1 MSAYDNKYWSHRI
14 AQLAEKVPE
23 TDDLSFFTSE
33 VYRDFTEQG
42 VKDLICGTCTYLR
55 TLGYDISEAQE
66 KERISDMVV
75 TMSTDKNMTAC
86 TNGDSM
92 IIGVNNPL
100 VKYFPNREL
109 RHYAIQGL
117 RVHETAHVLFTDF
130 KTIDMWQAA
139 LSNGNW
145 WPVVPDHA
153 QDPEGAE
160 LTQVLSKKEFS
171 KSFAAI
177 AGRLENAIEDGFI
190 EREIKEMYKGLATT
204 ELCTTNDAQLS
215 MASTFGEFL
224 KAGRSAYS
232 AMFQQVLMYAK
243 YDITMVDDMPEQY
256 SDVFDACME
265 VVDDVKCE
273 RDAKK
278 RLCGVNEIC
287 CILYPLFKEMLTEE
301 SEKQNQ
307 QSSGSGN
314 GKPGNGNGGSGS
326 SQNSQGQQNGN
337 GGSQGG
343 SGGSQSNSGNG
354 NGNGNGG
361 SGSSQ
366 NSQGQQNGN
375 GGSQGGSG
383 DSQSNSGNG
392 NGNGN
397 GGSGSS
403 QNSQG
408 QQNGN
413 SGSQGGSGG
422 SQSNSGNGNGNG
434 NGDSGSSQNSQG
446 QQNGNSGSQSGSSDS
461 QNNSGNGNGNGN
473 GVGSMTAEQLSEALK
488 EAVKQI
494 KQAAK
499 NVGVNNLPDRH
510 NNSITSQAGKN
521 EDAKKRERSK
531 QGSDNANGKS
541 NGDSI
546 ANAPG
551 ANSGKSDL
559 SAAKCDIEAI
569 ERERKRNVATAQAN
583 NEANDKLRQEGKE
596 VGREIGTNIYVRRAA
611 EVPQSNIET
620 YNRLSAGLLSI
631 TKNLERRLKTT
642 IRDEENDDTVAGLP
656 MGSRVE
662 ARLAYHQDGK
672 IFSRKNFPRDNPRL
686 AVGYL
691 CDESGSMSKTAI
703 SASVRT
709 AIILQ
714 DLCERMELPCY
725 ICGFTTE
732 DLKGVDIITY
742 VDMNVDGKD
751 KYRTTGMASRGG
763 TPTVPAMK
771 YMGKK
776 LMKDSTEKKILIV
789 STDGCSGRGYGETV
803 RDVIKKL
810 QHDGVMVI
818 GAGIGDSKPR
828 IQEEFGSNFLD
839 ISNLDAMPK
848 ILCNIV
854 KKNLV

>member
-23 TDDLSFFTSE
+23 TDDLSFFSSE
-33 VYRDFTEQG
+33 AYRDFTEQG

-55 TLGYDISEAQE
+55 TLGYDITKEQE
-66 KERISDMVV
+66 EERINDMVV
-75 TMSTDKNMTAC
+75 MMSTDENMTAC

-92 IIGVNNPL
+92 IIGVNNSL

-130 KTIDMWQAA
+130 KTIDMWLGA

-153 QDPEGAE
+153 QDPDGAE

-204 ELCTTNDAQLS
+204 ELCTTNDAMLS

-232 AMFQQVLMYAK
+232 AMFQQVLVYAK

-256 SDVFDACME
+256 SDIFDACME

-273 RDAKK
+273 RDVKK
-278 RLCGVNEIC
+278 RLCGVNELC
-287 CILYPLFKEMLTEE
+287 CILYPLFKEMLTKN

-314 GKPGNGNGGSGS
+314 GKPGNSGFGLP
-326 SQNSQGQQNGN
+326 QNSQGQQNGSN
-337 GGSQGG
+337 G
-343 SGGSQSNSGNG
+343 QSDPN
-354 NGNGNGG
+354 
-361 SGSSQ
+361 
-366 NSQGQQNGN
+366 QNGN
-375 GGSQGGSG
+375 GSQNGSG
-383 DSQSNSGNG
+383 NAQNNSSNG
-392 NGNGN
+392 NE
-397 GGSGSS
+397 
-403 QNSQG
+403 
-408 QQNGN
+408 NGN
-413 SGSQGGSGG
+413 S
-422 SQSNSGNGNGNG
+422 
-434 NGDSGSSQNSQG
+434 
-446 QQNGNSGSQSGSSDS
+446 
-461 QNNSGNGNGNGN
+461 
-473 GVGSMTAEQLSEALK
+473 VGSMTAEQLSEALK

-494 KQAAK
+494 EQAAK

-510 NNSITSQAGKN
+510 SKSITNQAGKN
-521 EDAKKRERSK
+521 AEAKKRESGK
-531 QGSDNANGKS
+531 QGSGNNANGNGNGNS
-541 NGDSI
+541 NSNSI

-559 SAAKCDIEAI
+559 SAAKCDIKAI
-569 ERERKRNVATAQAN
+569 EKARKQEIATAQAN
-583 NEANDKLRQEGKE
+583 NEANNQLAQEGAKI
-596 VGREIGTNIYVRRAA
+596 GSEIGTKISVRRAA
-611 EVPQSNIET
+611 EVPQSNIDT
-620 YNRLSAGLLSI
+620 YNRLSAGLLSV

-642 IRDEENDDTVAGLP
+642 IRDEENDDAVAGLP

-691 CDESGSMSKTAI
+691 CDESGSMSDEAI
-703 SASVRT
+703 AASVRT

-725 ICGFTTE
+725 VCGFTT
-732 DLKGVDIITY
+732 GGYSGSVDIITY
-742 VDMNVDGKD
+742 VDKNVDGKD

>member
-23 TDDLSFFTSE
+23 TDDLSFFASE
-33 VYRDFTEQG
+33 AYRDFTEQG

-55 TLGYDISEAQE
+55 TLGYDITKEQE
-66 KERISDMVV
+66 EERINDMVV
-75 TMSTDKNMTAC
+75 MMSTDENMTAC

-92 IIGVNNPL
+92 IIGVNSSL

-130 KTIDMWQAA
+130 KTIDMWQGA

-153 QDPEGAE
+153 QDPDGAE

-177 AGRLENAIEDGFI
+177 AGRLQNAIEDGFI

-224 KAGRSAYS
+224 KAGHSAYS

-256 SDVFDACME
+256 SDIFDACME

-273 RDAKK
+273 RDVKK
-278 RLCGVNEIC
+278 RLCGVNELC
-287 CILYPLFKEMLTEE
+287 CILYPLFKEMLTKN

-314 GKPGNGNGGSGS
+314 GKPGNSGFGLP
-326 SQNSQGQQNGN
+326 QNSQGQQNGSN
-337 GGSQGG
+337 G
-343 SGGSQSNSGNG
+343 QSDPN
-354 NGNGNGG
+354 
-361 SGSSQ
+361 
-366 NSQGQQNGN
+366 QNGN
-375 GGSQGGSG
+375 GSQNGSG
-383 DSQSNSGNG
+383 NAQNNSSNG
-392 NGNGN
+392 NE
-397 GGSGSS
+397 
-403 QNSQG
+403 
-408 QQNGN
+408 NGN
-413 SGSQGGSGG
+413 S
-422 SQSNSGNGNGNG
+422 
-434 NGDSGSSQNSQG
+434 
-446 QQNGNSGSQSGSSDS
+446 
-461 QNNSGNGNGNGN
+461 
-473 GVGSMTAEQLSEALK
+473 VGSMTAEQLSEALK

-494 KQAAK
+494 EQAAK

-510 NNSITSQAGKN
+510 SKSITNQAGKN
-521 EDAKKRERSK
+521 AEAKKRESGK
-531 QGSDNANGKS
+531 QGSGNNANRNGNGNS
-541 NGDSI
+541 NSNSI
-546 ANAPG
+546 ANAPV

-559 SAAKCDIEAI
+559 SAAKCDIKAI
-569 ERERKRNVATAQAN
+569 EKARKQEIATAQAN
-583 NEANDKLRQEGKE
+583 NEANNQLAQEGAKI
-596 VGREIGTNIYVRRAA
+596 GSEIGTKISVRRAA
-611 EVPQSNIET
+611 EVPQSNIDT
-620 YNRLSAGLLSI
+620 YNRLSAGLLSV

-642 IRDEENDDTVAGLP
+642 IRDEENDDAVAGLP

-691 CDESGSMSKTAI
+691 CDESGSMSDKAI
-703 SASVRT
+703 AASVRT

-725 ICGFTTE
+725 ICGFTT
-732 DLKGVDIITY
+732 GGYSGSVDIITY
-742 VDMNVDGKD
+742 VDKNVDGKD

>member
-100 VKYFPNREL
+100 VKDFPNREL

-354 NGNGNGG
+354 NGN
-361 SGSSQ
+361 S
-366 NSQGQQNGN
+366 
-375 GGSQGGSG
+375 
-383 DSQSNSGNG
+383 
-392 NGNGN
+392 N

-422 SQSNSGNGNGNG
+422 SQSNSGNGNR
-434 NGDSGSSQNSQG
+434 
-446 QQNGNSGSQSGSSDS
+446 
-461 QNNSGNGNGNGN
+461 NGN

-494 KQAAK
+494 EQAAK

-789 STDGCSGRGYGETV
+789 STDGCSGQGYGETV
-803 RDVIKKL
+803 RDVIKEL

>member
-314 GKPGNGNGGSGS
+314 GKPGNGNSGSGS

-354 NGNGNGG
+354 NGNGNG
-361 SGSSQ
+361 
-366 NSQGQQNGN
+366 
-375 GGSQGGSG
+375 
-383 DSQSNSGNG
+383 
-392 NGNGN
+392 
-397 GGSGSS
+397 
-403 QNSQG
+403 
-408 QQNGN
+408 
-413 SGSQGGSGG
+413 
-422 SQSNSGNGNGNG
+422 
-434 NGDSGSSQNSQG
+434 
-446 QQNGNSGSQSGSSDS
+446 
-461 QNNSGNGNGNGN
+461 
-473 GVGSMTAEQLSEALK
+473 VGSMTAEQLSEALK
-488 EAVKQI
+488 EAIKQI

>member
-23 TDDLSFFTSE
+23 TDDLSFFASE
-33 VYRDFTEQG
+33 AYRDFTEQG

-55 TLGYDISEAQE
+55 TLGYDITKEQE
-66 KERISDMVV
+66 EERINDMVV
-75 TMSTDKNMTAC
+75 MMSTDENMTAC

-92 IIGVNNPL
+92 IIGVNSSL

-130 KTIDMWQAA
+130 KTIDMWQGA

-153 QDPEGAE
+153 QDPDGAE

-177 AGRLENAIEDGFI
+177 AGRLQNAIEDGFI

-256 SDVFDACME
+256 SDIFDACME

-273 RDAKK
+273 RDVKK
-278 RLCGVNEIC
+278 RLCGVNELC
-287 CILYPLFKEMLTEE
+287 CILYPLFKEMLTKN

-314 GKPGNGNGGSGS
+314 GKPGNSGFGLP
-326 SQNSQGQQNGN
+326 QNSHGQQNGSN
-337 GGSQGG
+337 GQSDPNQNGNGSQNG
-343 SGGSQSNSGNG
+343 SGNAQNNSSNG
-354 NGNGNGG
+354 NGNGN
-361 SGSSQ
+361 SF
-366 NSQGQQNGN
+366 
-375 GGSQGGSG
+375 
-383 DSQSNSGNG
+383 
-392 NGNGN
+392 
-397 GGSGSS
+397 
-403 QNSQG
+403 
-408 QQNGN
+408 
-413 SGSQGGSGG
+413 
-422 SQSNSGNGNGNG
+422 
-434 NGDSGSSQNSQG
+434 
-446 QQNGNSGSQSGSSDS
+446 
-461 QNNSGNGNGNGN
+461 
-473 GVGSMTAEQLSEALK
+473 GSMTAEQLSEALK

-776 LMKDSTEKKILIV
+776 LLKDSTEKKILIV
-789 STDGCSGRGYGETV
+789 STDGCSGQGYGETV

>member
-23 TDDLSFFTSE
+23 TDDLSFFASE
-33 VYRDFTEQG
+33 AYRDFTEQG

-55 TLGYDISEAQE
+55 TLGYDITKEQE
-66 KERISDMVV
+66 EERINDMVV
-75 TMSTDKNMTAC
+75 MMSTDENMTAC

-92 IIGVNNPL
+92 IIGVNSSL

-130 KTIDMWQAA
+130 KTIDMWQGA

-153 QDPEGAE
+153 QDPDGAK

-177 AGRLENAIEDGFI
+177 AGRLQNAIEDGFI

-256 SDVFDACME
+256 SDIFDACME

-273 RDAKK
+273 RDVKK
-278 RLCGVNEIC
+278 RLCGVNELC
-287 CILYPLFKEMLTEE
+287 CILYPLFKEMLTKN

-314 GKPGNGNGGSGS
+314 GKPGNSGFGLP
-326 SQNSQGQQNGN
+326 QNSQGQQNGSN
-337 GGSQGG
+337 G
-343 SGGSQSNSGNG
+343 QSDPN
-354 NGNGNGG
+354 
-361 SGSSQ
+361 
-366 NSQGQQNGN
+366 QNGN
-375 GGSQGGSG
+375 GSQNGSG
-383 DSQSNSGNG
+383 NAQNNSSNG
-392 NGNGN
+392 NE
-397 GGSGSS
+397 
-403 QNSQG
+403 
-408 QQNGN
+408 NGN
-413 SGSQGGSGG
+413 S
-422 SQSNSGNGNGNG
+422 
-434 NGDSGSSQNSQG
+434 
-446 QQNGNSGSQSGSSDS
+446 
-461 QNNSGNGNGNGN
+461 
-473 GVGSMTAEQLSEALK
+473 VGSMTAEQLSEALK

-494 KQAAK
+494 EQAAK

-510 NNSITSQAGKN
+510 SKSITNQAGKN
-521 EDAKKRERSK
+521 AEAKKRESGK
-531 QGSDNANGKS
+531 QGSGNNANGNGNGNS
-541 NGDSI
+541 NSNSI

-559 SAAKCDIEAI
+559 SAAKCDIKAI
-569 ERERKRNVATAQAN
+569 EKARKQEIATAQAN
-583 NEANDKLRQEGKE
+583 NEANNQLAQEGAKI
-596 VGREIGTNIYVRRAA
+596 GSEIGTKISVRRAA
-611 EVPQSNIET
+611 EVPQSNIDT
-620 YNRLSAGLLSI
+620 YNRLSAGLLSV

-642 IRDEENDDTVAGLP
+642 IRDEENDDAVAGLP

-691 CDESGSMSKTAI
+691 CDESGSMSDKAI
-703 SASVRT
+703 AASVRT

-725 ICGFTTE
+725 ICGFTT
-732 DLKGVDIITY
+732 GGYSGSVDIITY
-742 VDMNVDGKD
+742 VDKNVDGKD

-763 TPTVPAMK
+763 TPTVPAME

>member
-23 TDDLSFFTSE
+23 TDDLSFFSSE
-33 VYRDFTEQG
+33 AYRDFTEQG

-55 TLGYDISEAQE
+55 TLGYDITKEQE
-66 KERISDMVV
+66 EERINDMVV
-75 TMSTDKNMTAC
+75 MMSTDENMTAC

-92 IIGVNNPL
+92 IIGVNSSL

-130 KTIDMWQAA
+130 KTIDMWLGA
-139 LSNGNW
+139 LHNGNW

-153 QDPEGAE
+153 QDPDGAE

-204 ELCTTNDAQLS
+204 ELCTTNDAMLS

-232 AMFQQVLMYAK
+232 AMFQQVLVYAK

-256 SDVFDACME
+256 SDIFDACME

-273 RDAKK
+273 RDVKK
-278 RLCGVNEIC
+278 RLCGVNELC
-287 CILYPLFKEMLTEE
+287 CILYPLFKEMLTKN

-314 GKPGNGNGGSGS
+314 GKLGNSGFGLP
-326 SQNSQGQQNGN
+326 QNSQGQQNGSN
-337 GGSQGG
+337 G
-343 SGGSQSNSGNG
+343 QSDPN
-354 NGNGNGG
+354 
-361 SGSSQ
+361 
-366 NSQGQQNGN
+366 QNGN
-375 GGSQGGSG
+375 GSQNGSG
-383 DSQSNSGNG
+383 NAQNNSSNWNE
-392 NGNGN
+392 
-397 GGSGSS
+397 
-403 QNSQG
+403 
-408 QQNGN
+408 NGN
-413 SGSQGGSGG
+413 S
-422 SQSNSGNGNGNG
+422 
-434 NGDSGSSQNSQG
+434 
-446 QQNGNSGSQSGSSDS
+446 
-461 QNNSGNGNGNGN
+461 
-473 GVGSMTAEQLSEALK
+473 VGSMTAEQLSEALK

-494 KQAAK
+494 EQAAK

-510 NNSITSQAGKN
+510 SNSITNQASKSK
-521 EDAKKRERSK
+521 DAKKRESGK
-531 QGSDNANGKS
+531 QGSGNNANGNGNGNGNS
-541 NGDSI
+541 NSI

-559 SAAKCDIEAI
+559 SAAKCDIKAI
-569 ERERKRNVATAQAN
+569 EKARKQEIATAQAN
-583 NEANDKLRQEGKE
+583 NEANNQLAQEGAKI
-596 VGREIGTNIYVRRAA
+596 GSEIGTKISVRRAA
-611 EVPQSNIET
+611 EVPQSNIDT
-620 YNRLSAGLLSI
+620 YNRLSAGLLSV

-642 IRDEENDDTVAGLP
+642 IRDEENDDAVAGLP

-691 CDESGSMSKTAI
+691 CDESGSMSDKAI
-703 SASVRT
+703 AASVRT

-725 ICGFTTE
+725 ICGFTT
-732 DLKGVDIITY
+732 GGYSGSVDIITY
-742 VDMNVDGKD
+742 VDKNVDGKD

>member
-337 GGSQGG
+337 
-343 SGGSQSNSGNG
+343 
-354 NGNGNGG
+354 
-361 SGSSQ
+361 
-366 NSQGQQNGN
+366 
-375 GGSQGGSG
+375 
-383 DSQSNSGNG
+383 
-392 NGNGN
+392 
-397 GGSGSS
+397 
-403 QNSQG
+403 
-408 QQNGN
+408 
-413 SGSQGGSGG
+413 
-422 SQSNSGNGNGNG
+422 
-434 NGDSGSSQNSQG
+434 
-446 QQNGNSGSQSGSSDS
+446 SGSQSGSSDS

-611 EVPQSNIET
+611 EVPQSNVET

>member
-23 TDDLSFFTSE
+23 TDDLSFFSSE
-33 VYRDFTEQG
+33 AYRDFTEQG

-55 TLGYDISEAQE
+55 TLGYDITKEQE
-66 KERISDMVV
+66 EERINDMVV
-75 TMSTDKNMTAC
+75 MMSTDENMTAC

-92 IIGVNNPL
+92 IIGVNNSL

-130 KTIDMWQAA
+130 KTIDMWLGA

-153 QDPEGAE
+153 QDPDGAE

-204 ELCTTNDAQLS
+204 ELCTTNDAMLS

-256 SDVFDACME
+256 SDIFDACME

-273 RDAKK
+273 RDVKK
-278 RLCGVNEIC
+278 RLCGVNELC
-287 CILYPLFKEMLTEE
+287 CILYPLFKEMLTKN

-314 GKPGNGNGGSGS
+314 GKPGNSGFGLP
-326 SQNSQGQQNGN
+326 QNSQGQQNGSN
-337 GGSQGG
+337 G
-343 SGGSQSNSGNG
+343 QSDPN
-354 NGNGNGG
+354 
-361 SGSSQ
+361 
-366 NSQGQQNGN
+366 QNGN
-375 GGSQGGSG
+375 GSQNGSG
-383 DSQSNSGNG
+383 NAQNNSSNG
-392 NGNGN
+392 NE
-397 GGSGSS
+397 
-403 QNSQG
+403 
-408 QQNGN
+408 NGN
-413 SGSQGGSGG
+413 S
-422 SQSNSGNGNGNG
+422 
-434 NGDSGSSQNSQG
+434 
-446 QQNGNSGSQSGSSDS
+446 
-461 QNNSGNGNGNGN
+461 
-473 GVGSMTAEQLSEALK
+473 VGSMTAEQLSEALK

-494 KQAAK
+494 EQAAK

-510 NNSITSQAGKN
+510 SKSITNQAGKN
-521 EDAKKRERSK
+521 AEAKKRESGK
-531 QGSDNANGKS
+531 QGSGNNANGNGNGNS
-541 NGDSI
+541 NSI

-559 SAAKCDIEAI
+559 SAAKCDIKAI
-569 ERERKRNVATAQAN
+569 EKARKQEIATAQAN
-583 NEANDKLRQEGKE
+583 NEANNQLAQEGAKI
-596 VGREIGTNIYVRRAA
+596 GSEIGTKISVRRAA
-611 EVPQSNIET
+611 EVPQSNIDT
-620 YNRLSAGLLSI
+620 YNRLSAGLLSV

-642 IRDEENDDTVAGLP
+642 IRDEENDDAVAGLP

-691 CDESGSMSKTAI
+691 CDESGSMSDKAI
-703 SASVRT
+703 AASVRT

-725 ICGFTTE
+725 ICGFTT
-732 DLKGVDIITY
+732 GGYSGSVDIITY
-742 VDMNVDGKD
+742 VDKNVDGKD

>member
-23 TDDLSFFTSE
+23 TDDLSFFSSE
-33 VYRDFTEQG
+33 AYRDFTEQG

-55 TLGYDISEAQE
+55 TLGYDITKEQE
-66 KERISDMVV
+66 EERINDMVV
-75 TMSTDKNMTAC
+75 MMSTDENMTAC

-92 IIGVNNPL
+92 IIGVNNSL

-130 KTIDMWQAA
+130 KTIDMWLGA
-139 LSNGNW
+139 LRNGNW

-153 QDPEGAE
+153 QDPDGAE

-204 ELCTTNDAQLS
+204 ELCTTNDAMLS

-232 AMFQQVLMYAK
+232 AMFQQVLVYAK

-256 SDVFDACME
+256 SDIFDACME

-273 RDAKK
+273 RDVKK
-278 RLCGVNEIC
+278 RLCGVNELC
-287 CILYPLFKEMLTEE
+287 CILYPLFKEMLTKN

-314 GKPGNGNGGSGS
+314 GKPGNSGFGLP
-326 SQNSQGQQNGN
+326 QNSQGQQNGSN
-337 GGSQGG
+337 G
-343 SGGSQSNSGNG
+343 QSDPN
-354 NGNGNGG
+354 
-361 SGSSQ
+361 
-366 NSQGQQNGN
+366 QNGN
-375 GGSQGGSG
+375 GSQNGSG
-383 DSQSNSGNG
+383 NAQNNSSNG
-392 NGNGN
+392 NE
-397 GGSGSS
+397 
-403 QNSQG
+403 
-408 QQNGN
+408 NGN
-413 SGSQGGSGG
+413 S
-422 SQSNSGNGNGNG
+422 
-434 NGDSGSSQNSQG
+434 
-446 QQNGNSGSQSGSSDS
+446 
-461 QNNSGNGNGNGN
+461 
-473 GVGSMTAEQLSEALK
+473 VGSMTAEQLSEALK

-494 KQAAK
+494 EQAAK
-499 NVGVNNLPDRH
+499 NVAVNNLPDRH
-510 NNSITSQAGKN
+510 SKSITNQAGKN
-521 EDAKKRERSK
+521 AEAKKRESGK
-531 QGSDNANGKS
+531 QGSGNNANGNGNRNS
-541 NGDSI
+541 NSI

-559 SAAKCDIEAI
+559 SAAKCDIKAI
-569 ERERKRNVATAQAN
+569 EKARKQEIATAQAN
-583 NEANDKLRQEGKE
+583 NEANNQLAQEGAKI
-596 VGREIGTNIYVRRAA
+596 GSEIGTKISVRRAA
-611 EVPQSNIET
+611 EVPQSNIDT
-620 YNRLSAGLLSI
+620 YNRLSAGLLSV

-642 IRDEENDDTVAGLP
+642 IRDEENDDAVAGLP

-691 CDESGSMSKTAI
+691 CDESGSMSDKAI
-703 SASVRT
+703 AASVRT

-725 ICGFTTE
+725 VCGFTT
-732 DLKGVDIITY
+732 GGYSGSVDIITY
-742 VDMNVDGKD
+742 VDKNVDGKD

>member
-314 GKPGNGNGGSGS
+314 GKPGNGNS
-326 SQNSQGQQNGN
+326 
-337 GGSQGG
+337 
-343 SGGSQSNSGNG
+343 
-354 NGNGNGG
+354 G

-397 GGSGSS
+397 GGY
-403 QNSQG
+403 
-408 QQNGN
+408 
-413 SGSQGGSGG
+413 QGGSGG
-422 SQSNSGNGNGNG
+422 SQSNSGNG

-596 VGREIGTNIYVRRAA
+596 VGREIGTNIYVRRVA

>member
-23 TDDLSFFTSE
+23 TDDLSFFSSE
-33 VYRDFTEQG
+33 AYRDFTEQG

-55 TLGYDISEAQE
+55 TLGYDITKEQE
-66 KERISDMVV
+66 EERINDMVV
-75 TMSTDKNMTAC
+75 MMSTDENMTAC

-92 IIGVNNPL
+92 IIGVNNSL

-130 KTIDMWQAA
+130 KTIDMWLGA
-139 LSNGNW
+139 LRNGNW

-153 QDPEGAE
+153 QDPDGAE

-204 ELCTTNDAQLS
+204 ELCTTNDAMLS

-256 SDVFDACME
+256 SDIFDACME
-265 VVDDVKCE
+265 VIDDVKCE
-273 RDAKK
+273 RDVKK
-278 RLCGVNEIC
+278 RLCGVNELC
-287 CILYPLFKEMLTEE
+287 CILYPLFKEMLTKN

-314 GKPGNGNGGSGS
+314 GKPGNSGFGLP
-326 SQNSQGQQNGN
+326 QNSQGQQNGSN
-337 GGSQGG
+337 GQSDPNQNGNGSQNG
-343 SGGSQSNSGNG
+343 SGNAQNNSSNG
-354 NGNGNGG
+354 NGNGN
-361 SGSSQ
+361 S
-366 NSQGQQNGN
+366 
-375 GGSQGGSG
+375 
-383 DSQSNSGNG
+383 
-392 NGNGN
+392 
-397 GGSGSS
+397 
-403 QNSQG
+403 
-408 QQNGN
+408 
-413 SGSQGGSGG
+413 
-422 SQSNSGNGNGNG
+422 
-434 NGDSGSSQNSQG
+434 
-446 QQNGNSGSQSGSSDS
+446 
-461 QNNSGNGNGNGN
+461 
-473 GVGSMTAEQLSEALK
+473 VGSMTAEQLSEALK
-488 EAVKQI
+488 EVVKQI
-494 KQAAK
+494 EQAAK

-510 NNSITSQAGKN
+510 SNSITNQVSKSK
-521 EDAKKRERSK
+521 DAKKRESGK
-531 QGSDNANGKS
+531 QGSGDNANGNGNGNGNS
-541 NGDSI
+541 NSNSI

-559 SAAKCDIEAI
+559 SAAKCDIKAI
-569 ERERKRNVATAQAN
+569 EKARKQEIATAQAN
-583 NEANDKLRQEGKE
+583 NEANNQLAQEGAKI
-596 VGREIGTNIYVRRAA
+596 GSEIGTKISVRRAA
-611 EVPQSNIET
+611 EVPQSNIDT
-620 YNRLSAGLLSI
+620 YNRLSAGLLSV

-642 IRDEENDDTVAGLP
+642 IRDEENDDAVAGLP

-691 CDESGSMSKTAI
+691 CDESGSMSDEAI
-703 SASVRT
+703 AASVRT

-725 ICGFTTE
+725 ICGFTT
-732 DLKGVDIITY
+732 GGYSGSVDIITY
-742 VDMNVDGKD
+742 VDKNVDGKD

>member
-23 TDDLSFFTSE
+23 TDDLSFFASE
-33 VYRDFTEQG
+33 AYRDFTEQG

-55 TLGYDISEAQE
+55 TLGYDITKEQE
-66 KERISDMVV
+66 EERINDMVV
-75 TMSTDKNMTAC
+75 MMSTDENMTAC

-92 IIGVNNPL
+92 IIGVNNSL

-130 KTIDMWQAA
+130 KTIDMWLGA
-139 LSNGNW
+139 LRNGNW

-153 QDPEGAE
+153 QDPDGAE

-204 ELCTTNDAQLS
+204 ELCTTNDAMLS

-232 AMFQQVLMYAK
+232 AMFQQVLVYAK

-314 GKPGNGNGGSGS
+314 GKPGNSGFGLP
-326 SQNSQGQQNGN
+326 QNSQGQQNGSN
-337 GGSQGG
+337 GQSDPNQNGNGSQNG
-343 SGGSQSNSGNG
+343 SGNAQNNSSNG
-354 NGNGNGG
+354 NGNGN
-361 SGSSQ
+361 SV
-366 NSQGQQNGN
+366 
-375 GGSQGGSG
+375 
-383 DSQSNSGNG
+383 D
-392 NGNGN
+392 
-397 GGSGSS
+397 
-403 QNSQG
+403 
-408 QQNGN
+408 
-413 SGSQGGSGG
+413 
-422 SQSNSGNGNGNG
+422 
-434 NGDSGSSQNSQG
+434 
-446 QQNGNSGSQSGSSDS
+446 
-461 QNNSGNGNGNGN
+461 
-473 GVGSMTAEQLSEALK
+473 SMTAEQLSEALK

-494 KQAAK
+494 EQAAK

-510 NNSITSQAGKN
+510 SNSITSQAGKN

-776 LMKDSTEKKILIV
+776 LLKDSTEKKILIV
-789 STDGCSGRGYGETV
+789 STDGCSGQGYGETV

>member
-23 TDDLSFFTSE
+23 TDDLSFFSSE
-33 VYRDFTEQG
+33 AYRDFTEQG

-55 TLGYDISEAQE
+55 TLGYDITKEQE
-66 KERISDMVV
+66 EERINDMVV
-75 TMSTDKNMTAC
+75 MMSTDENMTAC

-92 IIGVNNPL
+92 IIGVNSSL

-130 KTIDMWQAA
+130 KTIDMWQGA

-153 QDPEGAE
+153 QDPDGAE

-177 AGRLENAIEDGFI
+177 AGRLQNAIEDGFI

-256 SDVFDACME
+256 SDIFDACME

-273 RDAKK
+273 RDVKK
-278 RLCGVNEIC
+278 RLCGVNELC
-287 CILYPLFKEMLTEE
+287 CILYPLFKEMLTKN

-314 GKPGNGNGGSGS
+314 GKPGNSGFGLP
-326 SQNSQGQQNGN
+326 QNSQGQQNGPN
-337 GGSQGG
+337 GQSDPNQNGNGSQNG
-343 SGGSQSNSGNG
+343 SGNAQNNSSNG
-354 NGNGNGG
+354 NGNGN
-361 SGSSQ
+361 SV
-366 NSQGQQNGN
+366 
-375 GGSQGGSG
+375 
-383 DSQSNSGNG
+383 D
-392 NGNGN
+392 
-397 GGSGSS
+397 
-403 QNSQG
+403 
-408 QQNGN
+408 
-413 SGSQGGSGG
+413 
-422 SQSNSGNGNGNG
+422 
-434 NGDSGSSQNSQG
+434 
-446 QQNGNSGSQSGSSDS
+446 
-461 QNNSGNGNGNGN
+461 
-473 GVGSMTAEQLSEALK
+473 SMTAEQLSEALK

-494 KQAAK
+494 EQAAK

-510 NNSITSQAGKN
+510 SNSITNQAGKN
-521 EDAKKRERSK
+521 ADAKKRESGK
-531 QGSDNANGKS
+531 QGSGNNANANGNGNS
-541 NGDSI
+541 NSNSI

-559 SAAKCDIEAI
+559 SAAKCDIKAI
-569 ERERKRNVATAQAN
+569 EKARKQEIATAQAN
-583 NEANDKLRQEGKE
+583 NEANNQLAQEGAKI
-596 VGREIGTNIYVRRAA
+596 GSEIGTKISVRRAA
-611 EVPQSNIET
+611 EVPQSNIDT
-620 YNRLSAGLLSI
+620 YNRLSAGLLSV

-642 IRDEENDDTVAGLP
+642 IRDEENDDAVAGLP

-691 CDESGSMSKTAI
+691 CDESGSMSDEAI
-703 SASVRT
+703 AASVRT

-725 ICGFTTE
+725 ICGFTT
-732 DLKGVDIITY
+732 GGYSGSVDIITY
-742 VDMNVDGKD
+742 VDKNVDGKD

-854 KKNLV
+854 KKNLL

>member
-314 GKPGNGNGGSGS
+314 GKPGNGNS
-326 SQNSQGQQNGN
+326 
-337 GGSQGG
+337 
-343 SGGSQSNSGNG
+343 
-354 NGNGNGG
+354 
-361 SGSSQ
+361 
-366 NSQGQQNGN
+366 
-375 GGSQGGSG
+375 
-383 DSQSNSGNG
+383 
-392 NGNGN
+392 
-397 GGSGSS
+397 GSGSS

-422 SQSNSGNGNGNG
+422 SQS
-434 NGDSGSSQNSQG
+434 
-446 QQNGNSGSQSGSSDS
+446 
-461 QNNSGNGNGNGN
+461 NSGNGNGNGN

>member
-23 TDDLSFFTSE
+23 TDDLSFFSSE
-33 VYRDFTEQG
+33 AYRDFTEQG

-55 TLGYDISEAQE
+55 TLGYDITKEQE
-66 KERISDMVV
+66 EERINDMVV
-75 TMSTDKNMTAC
+75 MMSTDENMTAC

-92 IIGVNNPL
+92 IIGVNNSL

-130 KTIDMWQAA
+130 KTIDMWLGA
-139 LSNGNW
+139 LRNGNW

-153 QDPEGAE
+153 QDPDGAE

-204 ELCTTNDAQLS
+204 ELCTTNDAMLS

-256 SDVFDACME
+256 SDIFDACME

-273 RDAKK
+273 RDVKK
-278 RLCGVNEIC
+278 RLCGVNELC
-287 CILYPLFKEMLTEE
+287 CILYPLFKEMLTKN

-314 GKPGNGNGGSGS
+314 GKPGNSGFGLP
-326 SQNSQGQQNGN
+326 QNSQGQQNG
-337 GGSQGG
+337 
-343 SGGSQSNSGNG
+343 SGNAQNNSSNG
-354 NGNGNGG
+354 NGNGK
-361 SGSSQ
+361 S
-366 NSQGQQNGN
+366 
-375 GGSQGGSG
+375 
-383 DSQSNSGNG
+383 
-392 NGNGN
+392 
-397 GGSGSS
+397 
-403 QNSQG
+403 
-408 QQNGN
+408 
-413 SGSQGGSGG
+413 
-422 SQSNSGNGNGNG
+422 
-434 NGDSGSSQNSQG
+434 
-446 QQNGNSGSQSGSSDS
+446 
-461 QNNSGNGNGNGN
+461 
-473 GVGSMTAEQLSEALK
+473 VGSMTAEQLSEALK

-494 KQAAK
+494 EQAAK

-510 NNSITSQAGKN
+510 SNSITNQASKSK
-521 EDAKKRERSK
+521 DAKKRESGK
-531 QGSDNANGKS
+531 QGSGNNANGNGNGNS
-541 NGDSI
+541 NSI

-559 SAAKCDIEAI
+559 SAAKCDIKAI
-569 ERERKRNVATAQAN
+569 EKARKQEIATAQAN
-583 NEANDKLRQEGKE
+583 NEANNQLAQEGAKI
-596 VGREIGTNIYVRRAA
+596 GSEIGTKISVRRAA
-611 EVPQSNIET
+611 EVPQSNIDT
-620 YNRLSAGLLSI
+620 YNRLSAGLLSV

-642 IRDEENDDTVAGLP
+642 IRDEENDDAVAGLP

-691 CDESGSMSKTAI
+691 CDESGSMSDEAI
-703 SASVRT
+703 AASVRT

-725 ICGFTTE
+725 VCGFTT
-732 DLKGVDIITY
+732 GGYSGSVDIITY
-742 VDMNVDGKD
+742 VDKNVDGKD

>member
-23 TDDLSFFTSE
+23 TDDLSFFASE
-33 VYRDFTEQG
+33 AYRDFTEQG

-55 TLGYDISEAQE
+55 TLGYDITKEQE
-66 KERISDMVV
+66 EERINDMVV
-75 TMSTDKNMTAC
+75 MMSTDENMTAC

-92 IIGVNNPL
+92 IIGVNSSL

-130 KTIDMWQAA
+130 KTIDMWQGA

-153 QDPEGAE
+153 QDPDGAE

-177 AGRLENAIEDGFI
+177 AGRLQNAIEDGFI

-232 AMFQQVLMYAK
+232 AIFQQVLMYAK

-256 SDVFDACME
+256 SDIFDACME

-273 RDAKK
+273 RDVKK
-278 RLCGVNEIC
+278 RLCGVNELC
-287 CILYPLFKEMLTEE
+287 CILYPLFKEMLTKN

-314 GKPGNGNGGSGS
+314 GKPGNSGFGLP
-326 SQNSQGQQNGN
+326 QNSQGQQNGSN
-337 GGSQGG
+337 GQSDPNQNGNGSQNG
-343 SGGSQSNSGNG
+343 SGNAQNNSSNG
-354 NGNGNGG
+354 NGNGN
-361 SGSSQ
+361 S
-366 NSQGQQNGN
+366 
-375 GGSQGGSG
+375 
-383 DSQSNSGNG
+383 
-392 NGNGN
+392 
-397 GGSGSS
+397 
-403 QNSQG
+403 
-408 QQNGN
+408 
-413 SGSQGGSGG
+413 
-422 SQSNSGNGNGNG
+422 
-434 NGDSGSSQNSQG
+434 
-446 QQNGNSGSQSGSSDS
+446 
-461 QNNSGNGNGNGN
+461 
-473 GVGSMTAEQLSEALK
+473 VGSMTAEQLSEALK

-494 KQAAK
+494 EQAAK

-510 NNSITSQAGKN
+510 SNSITNQAGKN
-521 EDAKKRERSK
+521 AEAKKRESGK
-531 QGSDNANGKS
+531 QGSGNNANGNGNENSKS
-541 NGDSI
+541 NSI

-559 SAAKCDIEAI
+559 SAAKCDIKAI
-569 ERERKRNVATAQAN
+569 EKARKQEIATAQAN
-583 NEANDKLRQEGKE
+583 NEANNQLAQEGAKI
-596 VGREIGTNIYVRRAA
+596 GSEIGTKISVRRAA
-611 EVPQSNIET
+611 EVPQSNIDT
-620 YNRLSAGLLSI
+620 YNRLSAGLLSV

-642 IRDEENDDTVAGLP
+642 IRDEENDDAVAGLP

-691 CDESGSMSKTAI
+691 CDESGSMSDEAI
-703 SASVRT
+703 AASVRT

-725 ICGFTTE
+725 ICGFTT
-732 DLKGVDIITY
+732 GGYSGCVDIITY
-742 VDMNVDGKD
+742 VDKNVDGKD

>member
-23 TDDLSFFTSE
+23 TDDLSFFASE
-33 VYRDFTEQG
+33 AYRDFTEQG

-55 TLGYDISEAQE
+55 TLGYDITKEQE
-66 KERISDMVV
+66 EERINDMVV
-75 TMSTDKNMTAC
+75 MMSTDENMTAC

-92 IIGVNNPL
+92 IIGVNSSL

-130 KTIDMWQAA
+130 KTIDMWQGA

-153 QDPEGAE
+153 QDPDGAE

-177 AGRLENAIEDGFI
+177 AGRLQNAIEDGFI

-256 SDVFDACME
+256 SDIFDACME

-273 RDAKK
+273 RDVKI
-278 RLCGVNEIC
+278 RLCGVNELC
-287 CILYPLFKEMLTEE
+287 CILYPLFKEMLTKN

-314 GKPGNGNGGSGS
+314 GKPGNSGFGLP
-326 SQNSQGQQNGN
+326 QNSQGQQNGPN
-337 GGSQGG
+337 GQSDPNQNGNGSQNG
-343 SGGSQSNSGNG
+343 SGNAQNISSNG
-354 NGNGNGG
+354 NGNGN
-361 SGSSQ
+361 SV
-366 NSQGQQNGN
+366 
-375 GGSQGGSG
+375 
-383 DSQSNSGNG
+383 D
-392 NGNGN
+392 
-397 GGSGSS
+397 
-403 QNSQG
+403 
-408 QQNGN
+408 
-413 SGSQGGSGG
+413 
-422 SQSNSGNGNGNG
+422 
-434 NGDSGSSQNSQG
+434 
-446 QQNGNSGSQSGSSDS
+446 
-461 QNNSGNGNGNGN
+461 
-473 GVGSMTAEQLSEALK
+473 SMTAEQLSEALK

-494 KQAAK
+494 EQAAK

-510 NNSITSQAGKN
+510 SNSITNQAGKN
-521 EDAKKRERSK
+521 AEAKKRESGK
-531 QGSDNANGKS
+531 QGSGNNANANGNGNS
-541 NGDSI
+541 NSNSI

-559 SAAKCDIEAI
+559 SAAKCDIKAI
-569 ERERKRNVATAQAN
+569 EKARKQEIATAQAN
-583 NEANDKLRQEGKE
+583 NEANNQLAQEGAKI
-596 VGREIGTNIYVRRAA
+596 GSEIGTKISVRRAA
-611 EVPQSNIET
+611 EVPQSNIDT
-620 YNRLSAGLLSI
+620 YNRLSAGLLSV

-642 IRDEENDDTVAGLP
+642 IRDEENDDAVAGLP

-691 CDESGSMSKTAI
+691 CDESGSMSDEAI
-703 SASVRT
+703 AASVRT

-725 ICGFTTE
+725 ICGFTT
-732 DLKGVDIITY
+732 GGYSGCVDIITY
-742 VDMNVDGKD
+742 VDKNVDGKD

>member
-314 GKPGNGNGGSGS
+314 GKPGNGNS
-326 SQNSQGQQNGN
+326 
-337 GGSQGG
+337 
-343 SGGSQSNSGNG
+343 
-354 NGNGNGG
+354 G

-397 GGSGSS
+397 GGY
-403 QNSQG
+403 
-408 QQNGN
+408 
-413 SGSQGGSGG
+413 QGGSGG
-422 SQSNSGNGNGNG
+422 SQSNSGNG

>member
-23 TDDLSFFTSE
+23 TDDLSFFASE
-33 VYRDFTEQG
+33 AYRDFTEQG

-55 TLGYDISEAQE
+55 TLGYDITKEQE
-66 KERISDMVV
+66 EERINDMVV
-75 TMSTDKNMTAC
+75 MMSTDENMTAC

-92 IIGVNNPL
+92 IIGVNSSL

-130 KTIDMWQAA
+130 KTIDMWQGA

-153 QDPEGAE
+153 QDPDGAE

-177 AGRLENAIEDGFI
+177 AGRLQNAIEDGFI

-204 ELCTTNDAQLS
+204 ELCATNDAQLS

-256 SDVFDACME
+256 SDIFDACME

-273 RDAKK
+273 RDVKK
-278 RLCGVNEIC
+278 RLCGVNELC
-287 CILYPLFKEMLTEE
+287 CILYPLFKEMLTKN

-314 GKPGNGNGGSGS
+314 GKPGNSGFGLP
-326 SQNSQGQQNGN
+326 QNSHGQQNGSN
-337 GGSQGG
+337 GQSDPNQNGNGSQNG
-343 SGGSQSNSGNG
+343 SGNAQNNSSNG
-354 NGNGNGG
+354 NGNGN
-361 SGSSQ
+361 S
-366 NSQGQQNGN
+366 
-375 GGSQGGSG
+375 
-383 DSQSNSGNG
+383 
-392 NGNGN
+392 
-397 GGSGSS
+397 
-403 QNSQG
+403 
-408 QQNGN
+408 
-413 SGSQGGSGG
+413 
-422 SQSNSGNGNGNG
+422 
-434 NGDSGSSQNSQG
+434 
-446 QQNGNSGSQSGSSDS
+446 
-461 QNNSGNGNGNGN
+461 
-473 GVGSMTAEQLSEALK
+473 VGSMTAEQLSEALK
-488 EAVKQI
+488 EAVKRI
-494 KQAAK
+494 EQAAK

-510 NNSITSQAGKN
+510 SNSITSQAGKN
-521 EDAKKRERSK
+521 AEAKKRESGK
-531 QGSDNANGKS
+531 QGSGNNANG
-541 NGDSI
+541 NGDGNSNSNSI

-559 SAAKCDIEAI
+559 SAAKCDINAI
-569 ERERKRNVATAQAN
+569 EKARKKEIATAQAN
-583 NEANDKLRQEGKE
+583 NEANNQLAQEGAKI
-596 VGREIGTNIYVRRAA
+596 GSEIGTKISVRRAA
-611 EVPQSNIET
+611 EVPQSNIDT
-620 YNRLSAGLLSI
+620 YNRLSAGLLSV

-642 IRDEENDDTVAGLP
+642 IRDEENDDAVAGLP

-691 CDESGSMSKTAI
+691 CDESGSMSDEAI
-703 SASVRT
+703 AASVRT

-725 ICGFTTE
+725 ICGFTT
-732 DLKGVDIITY
+732 GGYSGCVDIITY
-742 VDMNVDGKD
+742 VDKNVDGKD

>member
-66 KERISDMVV
+66 KERIGDMVV

-343 SGGSQSNSGNG
+343 SGGSQS
-354 NGNGNGG
+354 
-361 SGSSQ
+361 
-366 NSQGQQNGN
+366 
-375 GGSQGGSG
+375 
-383 DSQSNSGNG
+383 
-392 NGNGN
+392 
-397 GGSGSS
+397 
-403 QNSQG
+403 
-408 QQNGN
+408 
-413 SGSQGGSGG
+413 
-422 SQSNSGNGNGNG
+422 
-434 NGDSGSSQNSQG
+434 
-446 QQNGNSGSQSGSSDS
+446 
-461 QNNSGNGNGNGN
+461 NSGNGNGNGN

-776 LMKDSTEKKILIV
+776 LLKDSTEKKILIV
-789 STDGCSGRGYGETV
+789 STDGCSGQGYGETV

>member
-23 TDDLSFFTSE
+23 TDDLSFFASE
-33 VYRDFTEQG
+33 AYRDFTEQG
-42 VKDLICGTCTYLR
+42 VKYLICGTCTYLR
-55 TLGYDISEAQE
+55 TLGYDITKEQE
-66 KERISDMVV
+66 EERINDMVV
-75 TMSTDKNMTAC
+75 MMSTDENMTAC

-92 IIGVNNPL
+92 IIGVNNSL

-130 KTIDMWQAA
+130 KTIDMWLGA

-153 QDPEGAE
+153 QDPDGAE

-204 ELCTTNDAQLS
+204 ELCTTNDAMLS

-256 SDVFDACME
+256 SDIFDACME

-273 RDAKK
+273 RDVKK
-278 RLCGVNEIC
+278 RLCGVNELC
-287 CILYPLFKEMLTEE
+287 CILYPLFKEMLTNN

-314 GKPGNGNGGSGS
+314 GKPGNSGFGLP
-326 SQNSQGQQNGN
+326 QNSQGQQNGSN
-337 GGSQGG
+337 G
-343 SGGSQSNSGNG
+343 QSDPN
-354 NGNGNGG
+354 
-361 SGSSQ
+361 
-366 NSQGQQNGN
+366 QNGN
-375 GGSQGGSG
+375 GSQNGSG
-383 DSQSNSGNG
+383 NAQNNSSNG
-392 NGNGN
+392 NE
-397 GGSGSS
+397 
-403 QNSQG
+403 
-408 QQNGN
+408 NGN
-413 SGSQGGSGG
+413 S
-422 SQSNSGNGNGNG
+422 
-434 NGDSGSSQNSQG
+434 
-446 QQNGNSGSQSGSSDS
+446 
-461 QNNSGNGNGNGN
+461 
-473 GVGSMTAEQLSEALK
+473 VGSMTAEQLSEALK

-494 KQAAK
+494 EQAAK

-510 NNSITSQAGKN
+510 SKSITNQAGKN
-521 EDAKKRERSK
+521 AEAKKRESGK
-531 QGSDNANGKS
+531 QGSGNNANGNGNGNS
-541 NGDSI
+541 NSNSI

-559 SAAKCDIEAI
+559 SAAKCDIKAI
-569 ERERKRNVATAQAN
+569 EKARKQEIATAQAN
-583 NEANDKLRQEGKE
+583 NEANNQLAQEGAKI
-596 VGREIGTNIYVRRAA
+596 GSEIGTKISVRRAA
-611 EVPQSNIET
+611 EVPQSNIDT
-620 YNRLSAGLLSI
+620 YNRLSAGLLSV

-642 IRDEENDDTVAGLP
+642 IRDEENDDAVAGLP

-691 CDESGSMSKTAI
+691 CDESGSMSDKAI
-703 SASVRT
+703 AASVRT

-725 ICGFTTE
+725 ICGFTT
-732 DLKGVDIITY
+732 GGYSGSVDIITY
-742 VDMNVDGKD
+742 VDKNVDGKD

-828 IQEEFGSNFLD
+828 IQEKFGSNFLD

>member
-177 AGRLENAIEDGFI
+177 AGRIENAIEDGFI

-375 GGSQGGSG
+375 
-383 DSQSNSGNG
+383 
-392 NGNGN
+392 
-397 GGSGSS
+397 
-403 QNSQG
+403 
-408 QQNGN
+408 
-413 SGSQGGSGG
+413 SGSQG
-422 SQSNSGNGNGNG
+422 
-434 NGDSGSSQNSQG
+434 
-446 QQNGNSGSQSGSSDS
+446 GSSDS

-494 KQAAK
+494 EQAAK

-510 NNSITSQAGKN
+510 SKSITNQAGKN
-521 EDAKKRERSK
+521 AEAKKRESGK
-531 QGSDNANGKS
+531 QGSGNNANRNGNGNS
-541 NGDSI
+541 NSNSI

-559 SAAKCDIEAI
+559 SAAKCDIKAI
-569 ERERKRNVATAQAN
+569 EKARKQEIATAQAN
-583 NEANDKLRQEGKE
+583 NEANNQLAQEGAKI
-596 VGREIGTNIYVRRAA
+596 GSEIGTKISVRRAA
-611 EVPQSNIET
+611 EVPQSNIDT
-620 YNRLSAGLLSI
+620 YNRLSAGLLSV

-642 IRDEENDDTVAGLP
+642 IRDEENDDAVAGLP

-691 CDESGSMSKTAI
+691 CDESGSMSDKAI
-703 SASVRT
+703 AASVRT

-725 ICGFTTE
+725 ICGFTT
-732 DLKGVDIITY
+732 GGYSGSVDIITY
-742 VDMNVDGKD
+742 VDKNVDGKD

-789 STDGCSGRGYGETV
+789 STDGCSGQGYGETV

>member
-307 QSSGSGN
+307 QSPGSGN

-337 GGSQGG
+337 G
-343 SGGSQSNSGNG
+343 
-354 NGNGNGG
+354 
-361 SGSSQ
+361 
-366 NSQGQQNGN
+366 
-375 GGSQGGSG
+375 
-383 DSQSNSGNG
+383 
-392 NGNGN
+392 
-397 GGSGSS
+397 
-403 QNSQG
+403 
-408 QQNGN
+408 
-413 SGSQGGSGG
+413 GSQGGSGG

-583 NEANDKLRQEGKE
+583 NEVNDKLRQEGKE

-656 MGSRVE
+656 MGSQVE

>member
-23 TDDLSFFTSE
+23 TDDLSFFASE
-33 VYRDFTEQG
+33 AYRDFTEQG

-55 TLGYDISEAQE
+55 TLGYDITKEQE
-66 KERISDMVV
+66 EERINDMVV
-75 TMSTDKNMTAC
+75 MMSTDENMTAC

-92 IIGVNNPL
+92 IIGVNSSL

-130 KTIDMWQAA
+130 KTIDMWQGA

-153 QDPEGAE
+153 QDPDGAE

-177 AGRLENAIEDGFI
+177 AGRLQNAIEDGFI

-224 KAGRSAYS
+224 KAGHSAYS

-256 SDVFDACME
+256 SDIFDACME

-273 RDAKK
+273 RDVKK
-278 RLCGVNEIC
+278 RLCGVNELC
-287 CILYPLFKEMLTEE
+287 CILYPLFKEMLTKN

-314 GKPGNGNGGSGS
+314 GKPGNSGFGLP
-326 SQNSQGQQNGN
+326 QNSQGQQNGSN
-337 GGSQGG
+337 G
-343 SGGSQSNSGNG
+343 QSDPN
-354 NGNGNGG
+354 
-361 SGSSQ
+361 
-366 NSQGQQNGN
+366 QNGN
-375 GGSQGGSG
+375 GSQNGSG
-383 DSQSNSGNG
+383 NAQNNSSNG
-392 NGNGN
+392 NE
-397 GGSGSS
+397 
-403 QNSQG
+403 
-408 QQNGN
+408 NGN
-413 SGSQGGSGG
+413 S
-422 SQSNSGNGNGNG
+422 
-434 NGDSGSSQNSQG
+434 
-446 QQNGNSGSQSGSSDS
+446 
-461 QNNSGNGNGNGN
+461 
-473 GVGSMTAEQLSEALK
+473 VGSMTAEQLSEALK

-494 KQAAK
+494 EQAAK

-510 NNSITSQAGKN
+510 SKSITNQAGKN
-521 EDAKKRERSK
+521 AEAKKRESGK
-531 QGSDNANGKS
+531 QGSGNNANRNGNGNS
-541 NGDSI
+541 NSNSI

-559 SAAKCDIEAI
+559 SAAKCDIKAI
-569 ERERKRNVATAQAN
+569 EKARKHEIATAQAN
-583 NEANDKLRQEGKE
+583 NEANNQLAQEGAKI
-596 VGREIGTNIYVRRAA
+596 GSEIGTKISVRRAA
-611 EVPQSNIET
+611 EVPQSNIDT
-620 YNRLSAGLLSI
+620 YNRLSAGLLSV

-642 IRDEENDDTVAGLP
+642 IRDEENDDAVAGLP

-691 CDESGSMSKTAI
+691 CDESGSMSDKAI
-703 SASVRT
+703 AASVRT

-725 ICGFTTE
+725 ICGFTT
-732 DLKGVDIITY
+732 GGYSGSVDIITY
-742 VDMNVDGKD
+742 VDKNVDGKD

>member
-23 TDDLSFFTSE
+23 TDDLSFFSSE
-33 VYRDFTEQG
+33 AYRDFTEQG

-55 TLGYDISEAQE
+55 TLGYDITKEQE
-66 KERISDMVV
+66 EERINDMVV
-75 TMSTDKNMTAC
+75 MMSTDENMTAC

-92 IIGVNNPL
+92 IIGVNNSL

-130 KTIDMWQAA
+130 KTIDMWLGA
-139 LSNGNW
+139 LRNGNW

-153 QDPEGAE
+153 QDPDGAE

-204 ELCTTNDAQLS
+204 ELCTTNDAMLS

-232 AMFQQVLMYAK
+232 AMFQQVLVYAK

-256 SDVFDACME
+256 SDIFDACME

-273 RDAKK
+273 RDVKK
-278 RLCGVNEIC
+278 RLCGVNELC
-287 CILYPLFKEMLTEE
+287 CILYPLFKEMLTKN

-314 GKPGNGNGGSGS
+314 GKPGNSGFGLP
-326 SQNSQGQQNGN
+326 QNSQGQQNGSN
-337 GGSQGG
+337 GQSDPNQNGNGSQNG
-343 SGGSQSNSGNG
+343 SGNAQNNSSNG
-354 NGNGNGG
+354 NGNGN
-361 SGSSQ
+361 S
-366 NSQGQQNGN
+366 
-375 GGSQGGSG
+375 
-383 DSQSNSGNG
+383 
-392 NGNGN
+392 
-397 GGSGSS
+397 
-403 QNSQG
+403 
-408 QQNGN
+408 
-413 SGSQGGSGG
+413 
-422 SQSNSGNGNGNG
+422 
-434 NGDSGSSQNSQG
+434 
-446 QQNGNSGSQSGSSDS
+446 
-461 QNNSGNGNGNGN
+461 
-473 GVGSMTAEQLSEALK
+473 VGSMTAEQLSEALK

-494 KQAAK
+494 EQAAK

-510 NNSITSQAGKN
+510 SKSITNQAGKN
-521 EDAKKRERSK
+521 AEAKKRESGK
-531 QGSDNANGKS
+531 QGSGNNANGNGNGNS
-541 NGDSI
+541 NSNSI

-559 SAAKCDIEAI
+559 SAAKCDIKAI
-569 ERERKRNVATAQAN
+569 EKARKQEIATAQAN
-583 NEANDKLRQEGKE
+583 NEANNQLAQEGAKI
-596 VGREIGTNIYVRRAA
+596 GSEIGTKISVRRAA
-611 EVPQSNIET
+611 EVPQSNIDT
-620 YNRLSAGLLSI
+620 YNRLSAGLLSV

-642 IRDEENDDTVAGLP
+642 IRDEENDDAVAGLP

-691 CDESGSMSKTAI
+691 CDESGSMSDKAI
-703 SASVRT
+703 AASVRT

-725 ICGFTTE
+725 ICGFTT
-732 DLKGVDIITY
+732 GGYSGSVDIITY
-742 VDMNVDGKD
+742 VDKNVDGKD

>member
-23 TDDLSFFTSE
+23 TDDLSFFSSE
-33 VYRDFTEQG
+33 AYRDFTEQG

-55 TLGYDISEAQE
+55 TLGYDITKEQE
-66 KERISDMVV
+66 EERINDMVV
-75 TMSTDKNMTAC
+75 MMSTDENMTAC

-92 IIGVNNPL
+92 IIGVNNSL

-130 KTIDMWQAA
+130 KTIDMWLGA
-139 LSNGNW
+139 LRNGNW

-153 QDPEGAE
+153 QDPDGAE

-204 ELCTTNDAQLS
+204 ELCTTNDAMLS

-256 SDVFDACME
+256 SDIFDACME

-273 RDAKK
+273 RDVKK
-278 RLCGVNEIC
+278 RLCGVNELC
-287 CILYPLFKEMLTEE
+287 CILYPLFKEMLTKN

-314 GKPGNGNGGSGS
+314 GKPGNSGFGLP
-326 SQNSQGQQNGN
+326 QNSQGQQNGSN
-337 GGSQGG
+337 G
-343 SGGSQSNSGNG
+343 QSDPN
-354 NGNGNGG
+354 
-361 SGSSQ
+361 
-366 NSQGQQNGN
+366 QNGN
-375 GGSQGGSG
+375 GSQNGSG
-383 DSQSNSGNG
+383 NA
-392 NGNGN
+392 
-397 GGSGSS
+397 
-403 QNSQG
+403 
-408 QQNGN
+408 
-413 SGSQGGSGG
+413 
-422 SQSNSGNGNGNG
+422 
-434 NGDSGSSQNSQG
+434 
-446 QQNGNSGSQSGSSDS
+446 
-461 QNNSGNGNGNGN
+461 QNNSGNGNENGGNS
-473 GVGSMTAEQLSEALK
+473 VGSMTAEQLSEALK

-494 KQAAK
+494 EQAAK

-510 NNSITSQAGKN
+510 SKSITNQAGKN
-521 EDAKKRERSK
+521 AEAKKRESGK
-531 QGSDNANGKS
+531 QGSGNNANGNGNGNS
-541 NGDSI
+541 NSI

-559 SAAKCDIEAI
+559 SAAKCDIKAI
-569 ERERKRNVATAQAN
+569 EKARKQEIATAQAN
-583 NEANDKLRQEGKE
+583 NEANNQLAQEGAKI
-596 VGREIGTNIYVRRAA
+596 GSEIGTKISVRRAA
-611 EVPQSNIET
+611 EVPQSNIDT
-620 YNRLSAGLLSI
+620 YNRLSAGLLSV

-642 IRDEENDDTVAGLP
+642 IRDEENDDAVAGLP

-691 CDESGSMSKTAI
+691 CDESGSMSDKAI
-703 SASVRT
+703 AASVRT

-725 ICGFTTE
+725 ICGFTT
-732 DLKGVDIITY
+732 GGYSGSVDIITY
-742 VDMNVDGKD
+742 VDKNVDGKD

>member
-287 CILYPLFKEMLTEE
+287 CILYPLFKEMLTKN

-314 GKPGNGNGGSGS
+314 GKPGNSGFGLP
-326 SQNSQGQQNGN
+326 QNSQGQQNGSN
-337 GGSQGG
+337 GQSDPNQNGNGSQNG
-343 SGGSQSNSGNG
+343 SGNAQNNSSNG
-354 NGNGNGG
+354 NGNGN
-361 SGSSQ
+361 S
-366 NSQGQQNGN
+366 
-375 GGSQGGSG
+375 
-383 DSQSNSGNG
+383 
-392 NGNGN
+392 
-397 GGSGSS
+397 
-403 QNSQG
+403 
-408 QQNGN
+408 
-413 SGSQGGSGG
+413 
-422 SQSNSGNGNGNG
+422 
-434 NGDSGSSQNSQG
+434 
-446 QQNGNSGSQSGSSDS
+446 
-461 QNNSGNGNGNGN
+461 
-473 GVGSMTAEQLSEALK
+473 VGSMTAEQLSEALK

-494 KQAAK
+494 EQAAK

-510 NNSITSQAGKN
+510 SNSITNQAGKN
-521 EDAKKRERSK
+521 AEAKKRESGK
-531 QGSDNANGKS
+531 QGSGNNANGNGNGNSKS
-541 NGDSI
+541 NSI

-559 SAAKCDIEAI
+559 SAAKCDIKAI
-569 ERERKRNVATAQAN
+569 EKARKQEIATAQAN
-583 NEANDKLRQEGKE
+583 NEANNQLAQEGAKI
-596 VGREIGTNIYVRRAA
+596 GSEIGTKISVRRAA
-611 EVPQSNIET
+611 EVPQSNIDT
-620 YNRLSAGLLSI
+620 YNRLSAGLLSV

-642 IRDEENDDTVAGLP
+642 IRDEENDDAVAGLP

-691 CDESGSMSKTAI
+691 CDESGSMSDEAI
-703 SASVRT
+703 AASVRT

-725 ICGFTTE
+725 ICGFTT
-732 DLKGVDIITY
+732 GGYSGCVDIITY
-742 VDMNVDGKD
+742 VDKNVDGKD

>member
-23 TDDLSFFTSE
+23 TDDLSFFSSE
-33 VYRDFTEQG
+33 AYRDFTEQG

-55 TLGYDISEAQE
+55 TLGYDITKEQE
-66 KERISDMVV
+66 EERINDMVV
-75 TMSTDKNMTAC
+75 MMSTDENMTAC

-92 IIGVNNPL
+92 IIGVNNSL

-130 KTIDMWQAA
+130 KTIDMWLGA
-139 LSNGNW
+139 LRNGNW

-153 QDPEGAE
+153 QDPDGAE

-204 ELCTTNDAQLS
+204 ELCTTNDAMLS

-256 SDVFDACME
+256 SDIFDACME

-273 RDAKK
+273 RDVKK
-278 RLCGVNEIC
+278 RLCGVNELC
-287 CILYPLFKEMLTEE
+287 CILYPLFKEMLTKNT
-301 SEKQNQ
+301 EKQNQ

-314 GKPGNGNGGSGS
+314 GKPGNSGFGLP
-326 SQNSQGQQNGN
+326 QNSQGQQNGSN
-337 GGSQGG
+337 GQSDPNQNGNGSQNG
-343 SGGSQSNSGNG
+343 SGDAQNNSSNG
-354 NGNGNGG
+354 NGNGK
-361 SGSSQ
+361 S
-366 NSQGQQNGN
+366 
-375 GGSQGGSG
+375 
-383 DSQSNSGNG
+383 
-392 NGNGN
+392 
-397 GGSGSS
+397 
-403 QNSQG
+403 
-408 QQNGN
+408 
-413 SGSQGGSGG
+413 
-422 SQSNSGNGNGNG
+422 
-434 NGDSGSSQNSQG
+434 
-446 QQNGNSGSQSGSSDS
+446 
-461 QNNSGNGNGNGN
+461 
-473 GVGSMTAEQLSEALK
+473 VGSMTAEQLSEALK
-488 EAVKQI
+488 EVVKQI
-494 KQAAK
+494 EQAAK

-510 NNSITSQAGKN
+510 SNSITNQVSKSK
-521 EDAKKRERSK
+521 DAKKRESGK
-531 QGSDNANGKS
+531 QGSGNNANGNGNGNS
-541 NGDSI
+541 NSI

-559 SAAKCDIEAI
+559 SAAKCDIKAI
-569 ERERKRNVATAQAN
+569 EKARKQEIATAQAN
-583 NEANDKLRQEGKE
+583 NEANNQLAQEGAKI
-596 VGREIGTNIYVRRAA
+596 GSEIGTKISVRRAA
-611 EVPQSNIET
+611 EVPQSNIDT
-620 YNRLSAGLLSI
+620 YNRLSAGLLSV

-642 IRDEENDDTVAGLP
+642 IRDEENDDAVAGLP

-691 CDESGSMSKTAI
+691 CDESGSMSDEAI
-703 SASVRT
+703 AASVRT

-725 ICGFTTE
+725 VCGFTT
-732 DLKGVDIITY
+732 GGYSGSVDIITY
-742 VDMNVDGKD
+742 VDKNVDGKD

>member
-354 NGNGNGG
+354 NGNGNG
-361 SGSSQ
+361 
-366 NSQGQQNGN
+366 
-375 GGSQGGSG
+375 
-383 DSQSNSGNG
+383 
-392 NGNGN
+392 
-397 GGSGSS
+397 
-403 QNSQG
+403 
-408 QQNGN
+408 
-413 SGSQGGSGG
+413 
-422 SQSNSGNGNGNG
+422 
-434 NGDSGSSQNSQG
+434 
-446 QQNGNSGSQSGSSDS
+446 
-461 QNNSGNGNGNGN
+461 
-473 GVGSMTAEQLSEALK
+473 VGSMTAEQLSEALK

-776 LMKDSTEKKILIV
+776 LLKDSTEKKILIV

-828 IQEEFGSNFLD
+828 IQEEFGDNFLD
-839 ISNLDAMPK
+839 ISNLDEMPK

>member
-23 TDDLSFFTSE
+23 TDDLSFFASE
-33 VYRDFTEQG
+33 AYRDFTEQG

-55 TLGYDISEAQE
+55 TLGYDITKEQE
-66 KERISDMVV
+66 EERINDMVV
-75 TMSTDKNMTAC
+75 MMSTDENMTAC

-92 IIGVNNPL
+92 IIGVNSSL

-130 KTIDMWQAA
+130 KTIDMWQGA

-153 QDPEGAE
+153 QDPDGAE

-177 AGRLENAIEDGFI
+177 AGRLQNAIEDGFI

-256 SDVFDACME
+256 SDIFDACME

-273 RDAKK
+273 RDVKK
-278 RLCGVNEIC
+278 RLCGVNELC
-287 CILYPLFKEMLTEE
+287 CILYPLFKEMLTKN

-314 GKPGNGNGGSGS
+314 GKPGNSGFGLP
-326 SQNSQGQQNGN
+326 QNSQGQQNGSN
-337 GGSQGG
+337 G
-343 SGGSQSNSGNG
+343 QSDPN
-354 NGNGNGG
+354 
-361 SGSSQ
+361 
-366 NSQGQQNGN
+366 QNGN
-375 GGSQGGSG
+375 GSQNGSG
-383 DSQSNSGNG
+383 NAQNNSSNG
-392 NGNGN
+392 NE
-397 GGSGSS
+397 
-403 QNSQG
+403 
-408 QQNGN
+408 NGN
-413 SGSQGGSGG
+413 S
-422 SQSNSGNGNGNG
+422 
-434 NGDSGSSQNSQG
+434 
-446 QQNGNSGSQSGSSDS
+446 
-461 QNNSGNGNGNGN
+461 
-473 GVGSMTAEQLSEALK
+473 VGSMTAEQLSEALK

-494 KQAAK
+494 EQAAK

-510 NNSITSQAGKN
+510 SKSITNQAGKN
-521 EDAKKRERSK
+521 AEAKKRESGK
-531 QGSDNANGKS
+531 QGSGNNANRNGNGNS
-541 NGDSI
+541 NSNSI

-559 SAAKCDIEAI
+559 SAAKCDIKAI
-569 ERERKRNVATAQAN
+569 EKARKQEIATAQAN
-583 NEANDKLRQEGKE
+583 NEANNQLAQEGAKI
-596 VGREIGTNIYVRRAA
+596 GSEIGTKISVRRAA
-611 EVPQSNIET
+611 EVPQSNIDT
-620 YNRLSAGLLSI
+620 YNRLSAGLLSV

-642 IRDEENDDTVAGLP
+642 IRDEENDDAVAGLP

-691 CDESGSMSKTAI
+691 CDESGSMSDKAI
-703 SASVRT
+703 AASVRT

-725 ICGFTTE
+725 ICGFTT
-732 DLKGVDIITY
+732 GGYSGSVDIITY
-742 VDMNVDGKD
+742 VDKNVDGKD

>member
-33 VYRDFTEQG
+33 AYRDFTEQG

-109 RHYAIQGL
+109 RHYAVQGL

-130 KTIDMWQAA
+130 KTIDMWQDA

-301 SEKQNQ
+301 SKKQNQ

-343 SGGSQSNSGNG
+343 SGGSQN
-354 NGNGNGG
+354 
-361 SGSSQ
+361 
-366 NSQGQQNGN
+366 
-375 GGSQGGSG
+375 
-383 DSQSNSGNG
+383 NSGNG

-434 NGDSGSSQNSQG
+434 NGGSGSSQNSQG
-446 QQNGNSGSQSGSSDS
+446 QQNGNSGSQGGSGDS

-473 GVGSMTAEQLSEALK
+473 GVGSMTTEQLSEALK

-494 KQAAK
+494 EQAAK

-510 NNSITSQAGKN
+510 NNSITNQAGKN

-541 NGDSI
+541 NGNSI

-776 LMKDSTEKKILIV
+776 LLKDSTEKKILIV

-828 IQEEFGSNFLD
+828 IQEEFGDNFLD

>member
-1 MSAYDNKYWSHRI
+1 MHRTGRGR
-14 AQLAEKVPE
+14 
-23 TDDLSFFTSE
+23 TDTGSE
-33 VYRDFTEQG
+33 QERVQQ
-42 VKDLICGTCTYLR
+42 ILR
-55 TLGYDISEAQE
+55 
-66 KERISDMVV
+66 
-75 TMSTDKNMTAC
+75 
-86 TNGDSM
+86 
-92 IIGVNNPL
+92 
-100 VKYFPNREL
+100 
-109 RHYAIQGL
+109 RH
-117 RVHETAHVLFTDF
+117 RRT
-130 KTIDMWQAA
+130 
-139 LSNGNW
+139 
-145 WPVVPDHA
+145 
-153 QDPEGAE
+153 
-160 LTQVLSKKEFS
+160 
-171 KSFAAI
+171 
-177 AGRLENAIEDGFI
+177 LENAIEDGFI

-314 GKPGNGNGGSGS
+314 GKPGNGNSGSGS

-343 SGGSQSNSGNG
+343 SGGSQS
-354 NGNGNGG
+354 
-361 SGSSQ
+361 
-366 NSQGQQNGN
+366 
-375 GGSQGGSG
+375 
-383 DSQSNSGNG
+383 
-392 NGNGN
+392 
-397 GGSGSS
+397 
-403 QNSQG
+403 
-408 QQNGN
+408 
-413 SGSQGGSGG
+413 
-422 SQSNSGNGNGNG
+422 
-434 NGDSGSSQNSQG
+434 
-446 QQNGNSGSQSGSSDS
+446 
-461 QNNSGNGNGNGN
+461 NSGNGNGNGN

-818 GAGIGDSKPR
+818 GAGIGDSKPESKR
-828 IQEEFGSNFLD
+828 NLAATSL
-839 ISNLDAMPK
+839 ISAIWTRCQK
-848 ILCNIV
+848 SFATS
-854 KKNLV
+854 

>member
-23 TDDLSFFTSE
+23 TDDLSFFASE
-33 VYRDFTEQG
+33 AYRDFTEQG

-55 TLGYDISEAQE
+55 TLGYDITKEQE
-66 KERISDMVV
+66 EERINDMVV
-75 TMSTDKNMTAC
+75 MMSTDENMTAC

-92 IIGVNNPL
+92 IIGVYNSL

-130 KTIDMWQAA
+130 KTIDMWLGA

-153 QDPEGAE
+153 QDPDGAE

-204 ELCTTNDAQLS
+204 ELCTTNDAMLS

-232 AMFQQVLMYAK
+232 AMFQQVLVYAK

-256 SDVFDACME
+256 SDIFDACME

-273 RDAKK
+273 RDVKK
-278 RLCGVNEIC
+278 RLCGVNELC
-287 CILYPLFKEMLTEE
+287 CILYPLFKEMLTKN

-314 GKPGNGNGGSGS
+314 GKPGNSGFGLP
-326 SQNSQGQQNGN
+326 QNSQGQQNGSN
-337 GGSQGG
+337 G
-343 SGGSQSNSGNG
+343 QSDPN
-354 NGNGNGG
+354 
-361 SGSSQ
+361 
-366 NSQGQQNGN
+366 QNGN
-375 GGSQGGSG
+375 GSQN
-383 DSQSNSGNG
+383 DSGNAQNNSS
-392 NGNGN
+392 NGNE
-397 GGSGSS
+397 
-403 QNSQG
+403 
-408 QQNGN
+408 NGN
-413 SGSQGGSGG
+413 S
-422 SQSNSGNGNGNG
+422 
-434 NGDSGSSQNSQG
+434 
-446 QQNGNSGSQSGSSDS
+446 
-461 QNNSGNGNGNGN
+461 
-473 GVGSMTAEQLSEALK
+473 VGSMTAEQLSEALK

-494 KQAAK
+494 EQAAK

-510 NNSITSQAGKN
+510 SKSITNQAGKN
-521 EDAKKRERSK
+521 AEAKKRESGK
-531 QGSDNANGKS
+531 QGSGNNANGNGNGNS
-541 NGDSI
+541 NSNSI

-559 SAAKCDIEAI
+559 SAAKCDIKAI
-569 ERERKRNVATAQAN
+569 EKARKQEIATAQAN
-583 NEANDKLRQEGKE
+583 NEANNQLAQEGAKI
-596 VGREIGTNIYVRRAA
+596 GSEIGTKISVRRAA
-611 EVPQSNIET
+611 EVPQSNIDT
-620 YNRLSAGLLSI
+620 YNRLSAGLLSV

-642 IRDEENDDTVAGLP
+642 IRDEENDDAVAGLP

-691 CDESGSMSKTAI
+691 CDESGSMSDKAI
-703 SASVRT
+703 AASVRT

-725 ICGFTTE
+725 ICGFTT
-732 DLKGVDIITY
+732 GGYSGSVDIITY
-742 VDMNVDGKD
+742 VDKNVDGKD

-776 LMKDSTEKKILIV
+776 LLKDSTEKKILIV

-828 IQEEFGSNFLD
+828 IQEEFGDNFLD
-839 ISNLDAMPK
+839 ISNLDEMPK